1 MTIFMYYQ
9 ILCFSFSLIYWF
21 PKSGEYFLG
30 KRSEFF
36 FLEYI
41 FLQNSQNAIYW
52 PTMWISENLRISKH
66 QILKIKIKKS
76 IVKCK
81 LVISTIN
88 KTHYKLFSL
97 SDHFQVPG
105 QSLVHLLRPHSHIA
119 YSPSSTNIN
128 AQSNAL
134 SSLLLLCLC
143 PHSLGAPEGQG
154 LLHWIQLG
162 LVCVDLICEP
172 WNTVLGFCVQSNVG
186 WVFDFLN
193 TNQAWVFGNKIKLKV
208 MRV

>member
-88 KTHYKLFSL
+88 KTYYKLFSV
-97 SDHFQVPG
+97 SEHFPSPR
-105 QSLVHLLRPHSHIA
+105 QSLVHVAKTPFSH
-119 YSPSSTNIN
+119 
-128 AQSNAL
+128 
-134 SSLLLLCLC
+134 SLLTFFHQHKCTKQCSFITTFVLPCPRLLGPQRERDYCIGSNLVWCLWIWYVN
-143 PHSLGAPEGQG
+143 LGTP
-154 LLHWIQLG
+154 
-162 LVCVDLICEP
+162 C
-172 WNTVLGFCVQSNVG
+172 
-186 WVFDFLN
+186 
-193 TNQAWVFGNKIKLKV
+193 
-208 MRV
+208 